1 MLQWQHLFS
10 SSVLQ
15 RGREYYKKNK
25 VRSLIQDGEHY
36 YASVEG
42 TEEYEVQVRV
52 QGDQVTEMS
61 CDCPYAQE
69 GNRCKHMAATLYEIV
84 AREIPGLRSNWK
96 TFRARTGH
104 VLITPFDDAGQTG
117 AYRYYMPERFTR
129 NLEIYADTYDKARK
143 LIADQELR
151 DVEIR
156 NCFTDEHGTSGK
168 AVIARGYLKKNAYY
182 PVRVVIARDR
192 VTSMSCPVYGC
203 KGYYGNTFVREKTE
217 ICEHCLALLILAIE
231 EMGRRPHWDGTDEQ
245 ARRLIENYWGRVRMS
260 ADSGPEENGTPE
272 PGRPVRLEPRLEDT
286 GDKLE
291 LNFRI
296 GTGDKLYVLKTPEA
310 LVEAVQAGAEFPLGS
325 RSSPH
330 FSSDFFVNPS
340 IFKL

>member
-117 AYRYYMPERFTR
+117 AYRYYMP
-129 NLEIYADTYDKARK
+129 
-143 LIADQELR
+143 
-151 DVEIR
+151 
-156 NCFTDEHGTSGK
+156 
-168 AVIARGYLKKNAYY
+168 
-182 PVRVVIARDR
+182 
-192 VTSMSCPVYGC
+192 
-203 KGYYGNTFVREKTE
+203 
-217 ICEHCLALLILAIE
+217 
-231 EMGRRPHWDGTDEQ
+231 
-245 ARRLIENYWGRVRMS
+245 
-260 ADSGPEENGTPE
+260 
-272 PGRPVRLEPRLEDT
+272 
-286 GDKLE
+286 
-291 LNFRI
+291 
-296 GTGDKLYVLKTPEA
+296 
-310 LVEAVQAGAEFPLGS
+310 
-325 RSSPH
+325 
-330 FSSDFFVNPS
+330 
-340 IFKL
+340 